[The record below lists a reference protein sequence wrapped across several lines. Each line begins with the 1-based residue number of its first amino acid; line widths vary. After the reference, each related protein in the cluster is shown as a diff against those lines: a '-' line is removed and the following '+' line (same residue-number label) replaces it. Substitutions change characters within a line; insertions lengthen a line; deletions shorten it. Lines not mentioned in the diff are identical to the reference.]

1 MVKILK
7 FINNKNLFKFILE
20 FMLLGMIG
28 GLFGIFYRY
37 SLKSQGAV
45 FSSLYYK
52 WLKPWAEC
60 TEDIIEAGFTP
71 KAWDKVK
78 AWVARPLGYC
88 IYCSTFWITVI
99 LCIIAGEY
107 REGWDSYPELLLAYI
122 TACSVSH
129 LVVCIACRGLIKG
142 NSDLDTMT

>member
-1 MVKILK
+1 MSDFFLIGL
-7 FINNKNLFKFILE
+7 
-20 FMLLGMIG
+20 IG
-28 GLFGIFYRY
+28 GLLGIFYRNC
-37 SLKSQGAV
+37 LKPSNMI
-45 FSSLYYK
+45 FNFIYYG
-52 WLKPWAEC
+52 WLKKWAELPE
-60 TEDIIEAGFTP
+60 TLEELNLKPRKIDKF
-71 KAWDKVK
+71 KAWI
-78 AWVARPLGYC
+78 ARPLGYC

>member
-1 MVKILK
+1 MSELIVE
-7 FINNKNLFKFILE
+7 FILIG
-20 FMLLGMIG
+20 LIG
-28 GLFGIFYRY
+28 GLLGLFYRNC
-37 SLKSQGAV
+37 LKPDGMI
-45 FSSLYYK
+45 FNFIYYR

-60 TEDIIEAGFTP
+60 TEDIMEAGFKP

-107 REGWDSYPELLLAYI
+107 KEGWDSYPELLLAYI

-129 LVVCIACRGLIKG
+129 LVVCIACRWLIRG

>member
-1 MVKILK
+1 MIELV
-7 FINNKNLFKFILE
+7 FEFILVGLVGGSLGL
-20 FMLLGMIG
+20 FYRNCLKPSGMI
-28 GLFGIFYRY
+28 FNFI
-37 SLKSQGAV
+37 
-45 FSSLYYK
+45 YYG

-99 LCIIAGEY
+99 LCIIAGDY
-107 REGWDSYPELLLAYI
+107 REGWDSYPELFLAYI

-142 NSDLDTMT
+142 NSDLDTMA

>member
-1 MVKILK
+1 MSELIV
-7 FINNKNLFKFILE
+7 E
-20 FMLLGMIG
+20 FTLIGLVGGLLG
-28 GLFGIFYRY
+28 LFYRNY
-37 SLKSQGAV
+37 LKPDGMI
-45 FSSLYYK
+45 FNFIYYR

-60 TEDIIEAGFTP
+60 TEDIMEAGFKP

-78 AWVARPLGYC
+78 VWVARPLGYC

-107 REGWDSYPELLLAYI
+107 KEGWDSYPELLLAYI

-129 LVVCIACRGLIKG
+129 LVCIACRWLIRG